1 MKIGKIKIGLNN
13 KPCIIA
19 EISGNHNKKLKN
31 ALKLVEVA
39 AESGADMVKLQTYTP
54 DTITLKSSKNEF
66 LIKDKKSLWKNQNLY
81 NLFKKGFTPWEWHPA
96 ILKKAKKLGILCFSS
111 VFDETSVD
119 FLEKLDVPAYKI
131 ASFESNH
138 YPLIKKV
145 IKTKKPMIISTG
157 LSSLKEIRELVK
169 FLKRNKCNN
178 FALLKCTSAYPAN
191 PTDSNVNTIEDMR
204 KKFKCEIGLSD
215 HTLGIGASIAA
226 VSNKATIIE
235 KHITLN
241 RNANGVDDKFSLEPY
256 ELKALVKESHTA
268 WQALGKVFYGPTKN
282 EVNSLQFRRSIYC
295 SKDIKKGEKFT
306 KSNIKIIRPS
316 MGLEPKFF
324 NDILGKKAKKNLK
337 FATPVKWSYVKKN

>member
-1 MKIGKIKIGLNN
+1 MKIGNIKIGLKN

-19 EISGNHNKKLKN
+19 EISGNHNKKLSN
-31 ALKLVEVA
+31 ALKLVEIA
-39 AESGADMVKLQTYTP
+39 ANAGADMVKLQTYTP
-54 DTITLKSSKNEF
+54 DTITIKSNRKEF
-66 LIKDKKSLWKNQNLY
+66 IIRDKKSLWKNQNLY

-119 FLEKLDVPAYKI
+119 FLEKLNVPAYKI

-324 NDILGKKAKKNLK
+324 NDILGKKAKKSLK

>member
-1 MKIGKIKIGLNN
+1 
-13 KPCIIA
+13 
-19 EISGNHNKKLKN
+19 
-31 ALKLVEVA
+31 
-39 AESGADMVKLQTYTP
+39 
-54 DTITLKSSKNEF
+54 
-66 LIKDKKSLWKNQNLY
+66 
-81 NLFKKGFTPWEWHPA
+81 
-96 ILKKAKKLGILCFSS
+96 
-111 VFDETSVD
+111 
-119 FLEKLDVPAYKI
+119 
-131 ASFESNH
+131 
-138 YPLIKKV
+138 
-145 IKTKKPMIISTG
+145 
-157 LSSLKEIRELVK
+157 
-169 FLKRNKCNN
+169 
-178 FALLKCTSAYPAN
+178 
-191 PTDSNVNTIEDMR
+191 MR

-256 ELKALVKESHTA
+256 ELKALVKESHIA

-324 NDILGKKAKKNLK
+324 NDILGKKAKKSLK